1 MDIKELLRHK
11 SLIPIKL
18 VAGHSGKNNEI
29 RSVTMMDAP
38 DIIPYLHADEFI
50 ITTAYHLKNNLPY
63 FKELIVEMA
72 KIQCA
77 GIGIKKNR
85 FLYDIPA
92 EILALA
98 EELGVPFIELP
109 EHLSLGQIN
118 LIVTEMILHS
128 EASMLNYAMDVHRQ
142 FTNLI
147 FKGQDVVRLVKYLA
161 SLLDRDVQLISQFLR
176 PIHLSQQY
184 IKALAVIQHSMKEGF
199 IYPISTNNAWSF
211 SLLEDRTSYSF
222 YPIDINSE
230 KHFLLMVKGFI
241 EETDLKTRLTIEQA
255 INVLSF
261 AILQEKALQQQKR
274 NLRNQQFY
282 DLIESSHLAP
292 TIAKAK
298 AEELG
303 IPYQQSYLCIVG
315 RLQNQIST
323 HPYQLHSLL
332 DQIHKFCE
340 ESLQTTRIPIYI
352 FTIKNDLFFLYEAQD
367 TTVDYKL
374 FIAEL
379 LRELYVLIVQ
389 YFNIKISFGVSNIL
403 PNFSDIQRGVKE
415 AQSAV
420 MLIGAHTELISF
432 YKKKEI
438 NELLQMIPENDLMN
452 YQQMMFKPFTLLPLD
467 EQTMLL
473 ETLYVYLESH
483 CQISE
488 TAKRLFVHRNTV
500 IYRLEKCSNLLKKD
514 LKDPEITI
522 QLRLALRIRNH
533 LMFEQEM

>member
-1 MDIKELLRHK
+1 MDIEGLLRHK
-11 SLIPIKL
+11 SLMPIKL
-18 VAGHSGKNNEI
+18 VAGHVSKNNEI

-38 DIIPYLHADEFI
+38 DIIPYLHANEFI

-92 EILALA
+92 EIITLSD
-98 EELGVPFIELP
+98 ELGVPFIELP

-142 FTNLI
+142 FTDLI
-147 FKGQDVVRLVKYLA
+147 FKGQGVVRLVKYLA

-199 IYPISTNNAWSF
+199 TYPISTNTAWSF

-230 KHFLLMVKGFI
+230 KHFLLMIKGFI
-241 EETDLKTRLTIEQA
+241 EENDVKTRLTIEQA

-282 DLIESSHLAP
+282 DLLESSHLSP

-298 AEELG
+298 AEELS
-303 IPYQQSYLCIVG
+303 IPYQQGYLCIAG
-315 RLQNQIST
+315 RLRNHIST
-323 HPYQLHSLL
+323 HPYQLHALL
-332 DQIHKFCE
+332 DQIQKFCE
-340 ESLQTTRIPIYI
+340 ESLQTTRIPIHI
-352 FTIKNDLFFLYEAQD
+352 FTIKNELFFLYEVQD
-367 TTVDYKL
+367 TATDYKL
-374 FIAEL
+374 FITEL
-379 LRELYVLIVQ
+379 FRELYVSIVQ
-389 YFNIKISFGVSNIL
+389 YFNVEMSFGVSNML

-420 MLIGAHTELISF
+420 TLIGAHTELISF

-438 NELLQMIPENDLMN
+438 NELLQMIPESDLMN
-452 YQQMMFKPFTLLPLD
+452 YQQMMFKPFASLPLD

-500 IYRLEKCSNLLKKD
+500 IYRLEKCSALLKRD
-514 LKDPEITI
+514 LKDPEVTI

-533 LMFEQEM
+533 LMLEQ